1 MNLPKPAP
9 KRVLLLDTGNEW
21 GGGTNS
27 MFELLKRID
36 RTRFDVTCCFYKDYK
51 KGQSGRLLSEELAD
65 IGIPL
70 ILLPIC
76 KQPLWAKLA
85 KEVARG
91 LLSWSGRLKKRAVLA
106 IEMHWRI
113 KPRVAALKLLLEEGR
128 YDLLYMN
135 NQPSSNLEGYL
146 AAEAAGL
153 PVVQH
158 CRIEPTLQANEAAVV
173 NRTATRI
180 ICVSQGVADVLAAQH
195 VAENRLRVV
204 YNAIDSRIALPSP
217 AKLPPTARELVIGTV
232 GQLTARKGVH
242 HLLQAVA
249 KLKAEGLAVTCLIL
263 GEGPQRAELESAV
276 SRLGLIDQVSF
287 VGFQSL
293 PLAWVQV
300 MDVCVLCSSKEGL
313 PRVVL
318 EAMLAGRPVVGSDV
332 TGTRELVVHEQTG
345 LLYTY
350 GDVAALTASL
360 RRLLT
365 DAELRRSMGEAGRRR
380 VAERYSIEAYVAGVM
395 QVLDEAAR

>member
-1 MNLPKPAP
+1 MSTP

-36 RTRFDVTCCFYKDYK
+36 RSRFAVTCCFYKNYR
-51 KGQSGRLLSEELAD
+51 KGKDGRLLSEELTD

-70 ILLPIC
+70 LLLPNR

-85 KEVARG
+85 KELVRG
-91 LLSWSGRLKKRAVLA
+91 VLSWSSHLKKRAVLA
-106 IEMHWRI
+106 IEMQWRI
-113 KPRVAALKLLLEEGR
+113 KPRAAALLLLLEKCD
-128 YDLLYMN
+128 YNLLYMN

-158 CRIEPTLQANEAAVV
+158 CRIEPALQSNEVTV
-173 NRTATRI
+173 INRIATRI
-180 ICVSQGVADVLAAQH
+180 ICVSQGVADVLVAQH

-204 YNAIDSRIALPSP
+204 RNAIDCRIALPP
-217 AKLPPTARELVIGTV
+217 PVELPSTTEGLVIGTI
-232 GQLTARKGVH
+232 GQLTMRKGVL

-249 KLKAEGLAVTCLIL
+249 NLKAEGLPVTCLIL
-263 GEGPQRAELESAV
+263 GEGPQRTELESAATH
-276 SRLGLIDQVSF
+276 LGLVDQVSF
-287 VGFQSL
+287 VGFQSV

-313 PRVVL
+313 PRVIL
-318 EAMLAGRPVVGSDV
+318 EAMLASKPVVGSDV
-332 TGTRELVVHEQTG
+332 TGTRELVVHEETG
-345 LLYTY
+345 LLYPY
-350 GDVAALTASL
+350 GDVTALTASL
-360 RRLLT
+360 RLLLS
-365 DAELRRSMGEAGRRR
+365 DAELRRNMGEAGSHR
-380 VAERYSIEAYVAGVM
+380 VAEHYSIEAYVAGVM
-395 QVLDEAAR
+395 QVLAEAMQ

>member
-1 MNLPKPAP
+1 MSTP
-9 KRVLLLDTGNEW
+9 KRILLLDTGNEW

-51 KGQSGRLLSEELAD
+51 KGRSGRLLSEELAD

-70 ILLPIC
+70 IVLPSR

-91 LLSWSGRLKKRAVLA
+91 LLSWSGRLKKRAVLG
-106 IEMHWRI
+106 IEMQWRI
-113 KPRVAALKLLLEEGR
+113 KPRVAALKLLLEEGG

-146 AAEAAGL
+146 AAEMAGR

-173 NRTATRI
+173 NHTATRI

-204 YNAIDSRIALPSP
+204 HNAIDSRIALPAP
-217 AKLPPTARELVIGTV
+217 VELPPTAKELVIGTV
-232 GQLTARKGVH
+232 GQLTVRKGVL

-249 KLKAEGLAVTCLIL
+249 NLKAEGLPVTCLIL
-263 GEGPQRAELESAV
+263 GEGPQREELESAV
-276 SRLGLIDQVSF
+276 ARLGLLDQVSF

-293 PLAWVQV
+293 PLAWVQA

-318 EAMLAGRPVVGSDV
+318 EAMLASKPVVGSDV
-332 TGTRELVVHEQTG
+332 TGTRELVVHEETG
-345 LLYTY
+345 LLYAY

-360 RRLLT
+360 RRLLS
-365 DAELRRSMGEAGRRR
+365 DGELRRSMGEAGRQR

-395 QVLDEAAR
+395 QVLDEAVR